1 MEDISQ
7 LRKEFEEAGNKLAH
21 PAGFA
26 SSKELQE
33 TAKRFAWLQE
43 HIEIREEHEAATL
56 RLRELDELLEK
67 ETDPELLTLIEEERK
82 NALAQKKD
90 LEDMLNEKERER
102 REEKESIHEI
112 IMEIRAGVGGEE
124 AALFA
129 QTLGRMYERFCERRG
144 WKFRVLSATRTEIGG
159 AKELIYE
166 IAGKGCF
173 AALQGE
179 SGVHR
184 VQRIPDTEKN
194 GRVHTSTISVA
205 VLPKAAPMDMEI
217 RADEIRIDVYRSSGP
232 GGQHAN
238 KTSSAVRITHIPTG
252 LVVQSQQARSQI
264 ENREIAMT
272 ILRSR
277 ILQQKKD
284 AEQQGMADERRKQI
298 GAAARSEK
306 VRTYNFPQDRIT
318 DHRVNKNWHNITKI
332 LDGELENIVQTIQE
346 TQRVV

>member
-1 MEDISQ
+1 MEDLPK
-7 LRKEFEEAGNKLAH
+7 LRKEFEEAAHMLAH

-33 TAKRFAWLQE
+33 TAKRFSWLQE
-43 HIEIREEHEAATL
+43 RIEILEEQEAAAA
-56 RLRELDELLEK
+56 RVRELEEMLEK
-67 ETDPELLTLIEEERK
+67 ETDPEMLSLAEEEHR
-82 NALAQKKD
+82 NALAKQKD
-90 LEDMLNEKERER
+90 LDEMLNR
-102 REEKESIHEI
+102 KESTEQRQVQEVNEI

-129 QTLGRMYERFCERRG
+129 QTLARMYERFCERRG
-144 WKFRVLSATRTEIGG
+144 WKFLLLEANRTEIGG

-184 VQRIPDTEKN
+184 VQRIPDTEKS

-205 VLPKAAPMDMEI
+205 VLPKAKSIDMDI
-217 RADEIRIDVYRSSGP
+217 RPDEIRVDVYRSSGP

-252 LVVQSQQARSQI
+252 LVVQSQTARSQI
-264 ENREIAMT
+264 ENRESAMT

-277 ILQQKKD
+277 LLQKRRD
-284 AEQQGMADERRKQI
+284 EEQQGMAEERRKQI

-318 DHRVNKNWHNITKI
+318 DHRAGKSWHNIQKI
-332 LDGELENIVQTIQE
+332 LDGELQPIIE
-346 TQRVV
+346 TLQSL